1 MILEMQLQEA
11 SQSAS
16 EKDNL
21 VPSGD
26 ATQHDHDNHQTENQE
41 HDYFIGKVN
50 MI

>member
-1 MILEMQLQEA
+1 MKLQES

-26 ATQHDHDNHQTENQE
+26 AAQSEHDNHQTESQE
-41 HDYFIGKVN
+41 DDYFIGKVN